1 MLPVILIMRLIFC
14 TNNYWLIQKFQR
26 FVKLL
31 QMVTANMKFSKTQL
45 SEMSQLGWVL
55 GEFLGS
61 LIKNGLPSIKNVLTS
76 LVKTIS

>member
-45 SEMSQLGWVL
+45 SEMSQLGWFL

>member
-1 MLPVILIMRLIFC
+1 
-14 TNNYWLIQKFQR
+14 
-26 FVKLL
+26 
-31 QMVTANMKFSKTQL
+31 MVTANMKFSKTQL